1 MQGRR
6 VGVGV
11 VTGARALLLVL
22 VLVLVLML
30 MLVLVLLLG
39 HSGGVKV
46 GQGRQSGKQPPY
58 HMPHSLM

>member
-11 VTGARALLLVL
+11 TTGGRALLLVL
-22 VLVLVLML
+22 VRVLALVLP
-30 MLVLVLLLG
+30 LLLG